1 MDKKV
6 ADSLMA
12 TALTGSQRRK
22 RILTMMRQSSRPLS
36 GGALGRDTGVSRQVV
51 VQDIA
56 LLRTEGYPIIATAR
70 GYILNET
77 KKAVRLFKV
86 CHTTEQISEELETM
100 VDLGGRVEDVMVK
113 HRAYGKMSGPL
124 RIRNRRDVAV
134 LLENLKTGK
143 STPLMNV
150 TAGYHF
156 HHVTADSQE
165 ILDEIEEHLRQKHL
179 LAEFLP
185 YELEEESIP
194 DIK

>member
-86 CHTTEQISEELETM
+86 CHTTEQISEELETI
-100 VDLGGRVEDVMVK
+100 VDLGGSVEDVMVN
-113 HRAYGKMSGPL
+113 HRAYGKMSAPL
-124 RIRNRRDVAV
+124 RIRNRRDVA
-134 LLENLKTGK
+134 
-143 STPLMNV
+143 
-150 TAGYHF
+150 
-156 HHVTADSQE
+156 ADSQE

>member
-86 CHTTEQISEELETM
+86 CHTTEQISEELE
-100 VDLGGRVEDVMVK
+100 
-113 HRAYGKMSGPL
+113 
-124 RIRNRRDVAV
+124 
-134 LLENLKTGK
+134 NLKTGK

>member
-86 CHTTEQISEELETM
+86 CHTTEQISEELETI
-100 VDLGGRVEDVMVK
+100 VDLGGSVEDVMVN
-113 HRAYGKMSGPL
+113 HRAYGKM
-124 RIRNRRDVAV
+124 
-134 LLENLKTGK
+134 
-143 STPLMNV
+143 
-150 TAGYHF
+150 
-156 HHVTADSQE
+156 
-165 ILDEIEEHLRQKHL
+165 
-179 LAEFLP
+179 
-185 YELEEESIP
+185 
-194 DIK
+194 

>member
-6 ADSLMA
+6 ADSPMA

-22 RILTMMRQSSRPLS
+22 RILTMMRQSSQPLS
-36 GGALGRDTGVSRQVV
+36 GGALGRDTG
-51 VQDIA
+51 
-56 LLRTEGYPIIATAR
+56 AR

-86 CHTTEQISEELETM
+86 CHTTEQISEELETI
-100 VDLGGRVEDVMVK
+100 VDLGGSVEDVMVN
-113 HRAYGKMSGPL
+113 HRAYGKMSAPL
-124 RIRNRRDVAV
+124 RIRNRRDVAT
-134 LLENLKTGK
+134 LLDNLKTGK

-165 ILDEIEEHLRQKHL
+165 ILDEIEENLRQKHL

-185 YELEEESIP
+185 YELEEESNQ